1 MGVKDF
7 FESCC
12 RQLKKLFEYRF
23 KNEFEI
29 KIENIVEDISKFLNN
44 NLELEK
50 ENSKL
55 KEIIKTTEIKEID
68 KSSYLWNYLGK
79 TVEYPKED
87 NEKSLIIEAEKN
99 WVDIYTNILQPEE
112 TKIKNI
118 FELDVKDINWVNC
131 CNVYDKAEGRD
142 SLDSYVEKN
151 SLLIYFLMK
160 DKESFSKSIRNKIE
174 KFDSKNH
181 IEEVLKKFD
190 NNEINEIIN
199 FFNNYECGSKSF
211 SRNREKIQISLNLYD
226 NSIEWVN
233 NKSVHTH
240 HFLVM
245 RWILKKINRFDIL
258 KNPEIWI
265 TYLNDSSIKMLFD
278 KLKIFLISYDK
289 KLLEHLVKVPNIK
302 IKALNLSGS
311 SRLIFF
317 VGLLKSE
324 KIHKNLITNFEK
336 YNFYNL
342 EKYYKKYLKEQ
353 DKNLKS
359 YIEKKWIKKE
369 EIEKIEGLELI

>member
-87 NEKSLIIEAEKN
+87 NEKSLIKEAEKN
-99 WVDIYTNILQPEE
+99 WLNTYTNILQPEE

-151 SLLIYFLMK
+151 NLVIYFLMK

-181 IEEVLKKFD
+181 IEEVLKNFD

-199 FFNNYECGSKSF
+199 FFNNYECECKSF

-324 KIHKNLITNFEK
+324 KLHKNLITNFEK
-336 YNFYNL
+336 YNFFDL
-342 EKYYKKYLKEQ
+342 EKYYNKYMKEQ
-353 DKNLKS
+353 NKNLES
-359 YIEKKWIKKE
+359 YIAKNWITKE
-369 EIEKIEGLELI
+369 EIEKIDGLKLF

>member
-87 NEKSLIIEAEKN
+87 NEKSLIKEAEKN
-99 WVDIYTNILQPEE
+99 WLNTYTNILQPEE

-151 SLLIYFLMK
+151 NLVIYFLMK

-181 IEEVLKKFD
+181 IEEVLKNFD

-199 FFNNYECGSKSF
+199 FFN
-211 SRNREKIQISLNLYD
+211 II
-226 NSIEWVN
+226 
-233 NKSVHTH
+233 
-240 HFLVM
+240 
-245 RWILKKINRFDIL
+245 IL
-258 KNPEIWI
+258 
-265 TYLNDSSIKMLFD
+265 
-278 KLKIFLISYDK
+278 
-289 KLLEHLVKVPNIK
+289 
-302 IKALNLSGS
+302 
-311 SRLIFF
+311 
-317 VGLLKSE
+317 
-324 KIHKNLITNFEK
+324 
-336 YNFYNL
+336 
-342 EKYYKKYLKEQ
+342 
-353 DKNLKS
+353 
-359 YIEKKWIKKE
+359 
-369 EIEKIEGLELI
+369 

>member
-87 NEKSLIIEAEKN
+87 NEKSLIKEAEKN
-99 WVDIYTNILQPEE
+99 WLNTYTNILQPEE

-151 SLLIYFLMK
+151 NLVIYFLMK

-181 IEEVLKKFD
+181 IE
-190 NNEINEIIN
+190 
-199 FFNNYECGSKSF
+199 
-211 SRNREKIQISLNLYD
+211 
-226 NSIEWVN
+226 
-233 NKSVHTH
+233 
-240 HFLVM
+240 
-245 RWILKKINRFDIL
+245 
-258 KNPEIWI
+258 
-265 TYLNDSSIKMLFD
+265 
-278 KLKIFLISYDK
+278 
-289 KLLEHLVKVPNIK
+289 
-302 IKALNLSGS
+302 
-311 SRLIFF
+311 
-317 VGLLKSE
+317 
-324 KIHKNLITNFEK
+324 
-336 YNFYNL
+336 
-342 EKYYKKYLKEQ
+342 
-353 DKNLKS
+353 
-359 YIEKKWIKKE
+359 
-369 EIEKIEGLELI
+369 